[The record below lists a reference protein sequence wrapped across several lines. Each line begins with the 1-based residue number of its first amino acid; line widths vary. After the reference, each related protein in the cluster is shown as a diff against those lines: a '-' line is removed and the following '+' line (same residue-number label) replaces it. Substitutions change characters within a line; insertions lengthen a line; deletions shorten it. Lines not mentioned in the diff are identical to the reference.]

1 MSNPDPGE
9 SGEPPLTGIRVLDFT
24 RHLSGP
30 YAATILGD
38 YGADVVKIESR
49 PAGDPVR
56 GLRTAG
62 EPTDRDSEAFVNYN
76 HGKRSIAIDM
86 RAPAGL
92 AVVHRMV
99 SSADVIL
106 ENYRPGVAD
115 SIGIG
120 YERLRKINPRLV
132 YCSISA
138 FGQTGPWARQPAT
151 DPVVQ
156 AMSGLFY
163 ITGYPDVPV
172 RVGAPIADVVGA
184 MAAVQGIVMALYAR
198 TASGQGQWVDVSML
212 HALMLAHTT
221 RLAEYFA
228 TGKEPIGQGT
238 AHNLVAPYE
247 LFETADGVV
256 IAGSW
261 AEDTW
266 PRFCTAIGRPEL
278 AGDERFTS
286 NVFRVRNRPELAEI
300 IKGELKKLT
309 TEEWEKRFHAAKALF
324 GPLLPISQA
333 ISHPQMEGRPA
344 VVEISHPVYKTVKVP
359 NPASAVRLHGT
370 PAAVTLP
377 PPRLSEHAAEILT
390 DLGYGTDEI
399 AAMAKDGVV
408 DVPELR

>member
-1 MSNPDPGE
+1 VSVHDQE
-9 SGEPPLTGIRVLDFT
+9 QLQKPPLAGIRVLDFT

-38 YGADVVKIESR
+38 FGADVIKIESR
-49 PAGDPVR
+49 PAGDPTR
-56 GLRTAG
+56 GLRMAG
-62 EPTDRDSEAFVNYN
+62 EPLDRDSEAFVNYN

-92 AVVHRMV
+92 AVVHRMAAE
-99 SSADVIL
+99 ADVVI

-120 YERLRKINPRLV
+120 FERLKEINPRLV

-138 FGQTGPWARQPAT
+138 FGRSGPWARQPAT
-151 DPVVQ
+151 DPVIQ

-163 ITGYPDVPV
+163 VTGFPDAPV
-172 RVGAPIADVVGA
+172 RVGVPIADVVGA
-184 MAAVQGIVMALYAR
+184 MAAVQGIMMALYAR
-198 TASGQGQWVDVSML
+198 TASGLGQWVDVSML

-221 RLAEYFA
+221 RLAEFFA
-228 TGKEPIGQGT
+228 TGSEPAGQGT

-247 LFETADGVV
+247 LFQTADGVV

-278 AGDERFTS
+278 ATDERFTS
-286 NVFRVRNRPELAEI
+286 NVLRVRNRGELTGI
-300 IKGELKKLT
+300 IKPELKKLST
-309 TEEWEKRFHAAKALF
+309 AEWEKRFHAAKALF

-333 ISHPQMEGRPA
+333 IDHPQMEGRPA
-344 VVEISHPVYKTVKVP
+344 VIEIAHPAHKTVNVP
-359 NPASAVRLHGT
+359 NPAAAVRLHGT
-370 PAAVTLP
+370 PGAVTLP
-377 PPRLSEHAAEILT
+377 PPLLSEHAHGILT
-390 DLGYGTDEI
+390 DLGYDADEI
-399 AAMAKDGVV
+399 AALADAGVV
-408 DVPELR
+408 DVRGA